1 MPRTPVAVR
10 PIGRTLSHAGYAK
23 RQPVTAYRAQRRGG
37 RGRNAAATK
46 DEDFIDQLWLVNTH
60 DTLLTFTSSGRVF
73 WLSVYQLPEAGS
85 NARGRPIINWIPL
98 EAGERV
104 QAVLPVREYGH
115 GNVLFA
121 TAKGTVKKT
130 ALTEFAYR
138 LARGKI
144 AINLDE
150 GDRLVDVALTDGQ
163 RDVMLFASN
172 GKTVRFGEASIRT
185 TGRNTSGV
193 RGIRLRDGEEV
204 VSLIVAESRGDAS
217 GDEEEII
224 DDGVEATVEAS
235 GDDAEIAVVA
245 DDGGLDILTVTENGY
260 GKRTALLEYPRKGRG
275 TQGVIG
281 IQTSERNGRL
291 VGAVLLSAEQEVLL
305 ISDGGTL
312 VRTRA
317 AEISRVSRN
326 TQGVTLMRLGKGE
339 KLQAVEALDASLDEE
354 EEVATDVADAPELQP
369 DA

>member
-1 MPRTPVAVR
+1 MCIRD
-10 PIGRTLSHAGYAK
+10 SGYAK
-23 RQPVTAYRAQRRGG
+23 RQPASAYRAQRRGG
-37 RGRNAAATK
+37 RGRNAVATK

-104 QAVLPVREYGH
+104 QAVLPVREYEH

-144 AINLDE
+144 AINLEE

-172 GKTVRFGEASIRT
+172 GKTCLLY
-185 TGRNTSGV
+185 TSRCV
-193 RGIRLRDGEEV
+193 
-204 VSLIVAESRGDAS
+204 
-217 GDEEEII
+217 
-224 DDGVEATVEAS
+224 
-235 GDDAEIAVVA
+235 
-245 DDGGLDILTVTENGY
+245 
-260 GKRTALLEYPRKGRG
+260 
-275 TQGVIG
+275 
-281 IQTSERNGRL
+281 
-291 VGAVLLSAEQEVLL
+291 
-305 ISDGGTL
+305 
-312 VRTRA
+312 
-317 AEISRVSRN
+317 
-326 TQGVTLMRLGKGE
+326 
-339 KLQAVEALDASLDEE
+339 
-354 EEVATDVADAPELQP
+354 
-369 DA
+369 